1 MDLLL
6 GVVSMVKDINSIDK
20 EYRNL
25 NLQLKYTLDKANRF
39 LKKLDN
45 NEQERI
51 GLIVL
56 KTRMQEGQKLTKK
69 LDDLLNTSAIAMY
82 LCNNLGKIK

>member
-45 NEQERI
+45 NE
-51 GLIVL
+51 
-56 KTRMQEGQKLTKK
+56 
-69 LDDLLNTSAIAMY
+69 
-82 LCNNLGKIK
+82 